1 MAPVE
6 IPVRPPR
13 GGRTARRRPAR
24 LAAVVLIAALGAL
37 LAAPAAN
44 AATANPPSLTGG
56 RVVLADPAPSS
67 SPSPQSSGPG
77 IGLGPGAPTGAATAP
92 SPITTSDP
100 STGGGSDP
108 SWYDIPG
115 QIEKAINDWFASIA
129 ASALTPMLNL
139 LGATLLGTPDV
150 TVMSGVTRI
159 WTQMALL
166 ANALYILIVLAG
178 AVIVTTHGTVQSR
191 FSAKEVVPRL
201 AVGMIAGN
209 ASLGLIALM
218 IRLANAVATAIL
230 GNTISPATAGAA
242 LGHQLSTEAVGGGG
256 IFLVLL
262 LLGGL
267 VMLVAILLTYIIRV
281 AITVILAVAAPLAL
295 SMHALPGADGLARM
309 WWRAMTGV
317 LLIQLGQSLAFVVA
331 LDVMLDPNANVSI
344 LGLPNNNAWV
354 DPLVFIA
361 LCWILIKIPAWVG
374 RSMIGISPGS
384 GLMRIAKAAIA
395 YKTLGM
401 LGMKKGPGGF
411 PIRRKTGGG
420 PNRPR
425 ASGTAGGGPRGGG
438 PKPRPGGAGWGGAAS
453 RSEPATGSGRR
464 RSVSAPAASAAAGQG
479 PRLAP
484 DSGTAPTSA
493 GSTDAEAPR
502 TRPGSHHQMPIP
514 IPGGG
519 RKQLE
524 ARATPGDHR
533 LARNALNRP
542 EQPATWLE
550 DREAQRRRLARQGP
564 GAREAAAPPVSPRFR
579 QEALFA
585 RSPARMNPTTPTP
598 ATGPGATRPSP
609 ATPAPASPTV
619 RPRGTAP
626 GTALA
631 TGAASSRSARPVAA
645 PVRPQPAAGTPPAA
659 KPLPSASP
667 RAASSRGTA
676 PRQSRNSKP

>member
-1 MAPVE
+1 VAAG
-6 IPVRPPR
+6 IDTTGRPHC
-13 GGRTARRRPAR
+13 GRPAR
-24 LAAVVLIAALGAL
+24 PVRVAACVLIAALAAL
-37 LAAPAAN
+37 IADPAAN
-44 AATANPPSLTGG
+44 AATANPASPTAG
-56 RVVLADPAPSS
+56 RVVLADPAP

-100 STGGGSDP
+100 STGGGSSP

-115 QIEKAINDWFASIA
+115 QIQKAINDWFASLA

-309 WWRAMTGV
+309 WWRAMTGC
-317 LLIQLGQSLAFVVA
+317 LLIQLGQTLAFVVA

-344 LGLPNNNAWV
+344 LGMPNDNAWV

-361 LCWILIKIPAWVG
+361 LCWILIKIPTWVG

-384 GLMRIAKAAIA
+384 GLMKMAKAVIA
-395 YKTLGM
+395 YKTLGA
-401 LGMKKGPGGF
+401 LNFKKGPGGF
-411 PIRRKTGGG
+411 PIRRTTGGG

-425 ASGTAGGGPRGGG
+425 PSGSPGAGPRGGG
-438 PKPRPGGAGWGGAAS
+438 PKPGPGGAGWGAAAS
-453 RSEPATGSGRR
+453 RSEPAKTGSRR
-464 RSVSAPAASAAAGQG
+464 RSVSVPAAGAVAGQG

-484 DSGTAPTSA
+484 EGSTAPGTAGAA
-493 GSTDAEAPR
+493 GDEAAR

-519 RKQLE
+519 RKRLE

-542 EQPATWLE
+542 EQPGSWLE
-550 DREAQRRRLARQGP
+550 DREAQRRRLARQGTA
-564 GAREAAAPPVSPRFR
+564 GREAATDAAGPRFR
-579 QEALFA
+579 QEALFP
-585 RSPARMNPTTPTP
+585 RSPARMNPSPPAT
-598 ATGPGATRPSP
+598 ATGPGVTRAAAAA
-609 ATPAPASPTV
+609 ATPTSPTARPRVAAAGTPAATGPASSP
-619 RPRGTAP
+619 
-626 GTALA
+626 
-631 TGAASSRSARPVAA
+631 SARPVAGPKA
-645 PVRPQPAAGTPPAA
+645 VPLRPAASTPTVAKTPP
-659 KPLPSASP
+659 LASP
-667 RAASSRGTA
+667 RAKSSRGTA
-676 PRQSRNSKP
+676 PTQSRNSKP